1 MTIAGIGSSVSVFA
15 ARSAAHEKS
24 SVAEMISS
32 AGLSETDFANSP
44 AAIVD
49 ISEPA
54 KQMAQALPEPE
65 SEEKIDGSLKL
76 TDILFSPE
84 IQKAAHDRIIEI
96 TTRPSEPMD
105 VEEQIRSWHF
115 LLDSGS
121 PEEKMDLA
129 LGNESLNSSWVTHEL
144 TLALRQTAFNKTASV
159 EQRAIN
165 RESALKCAQYIA
177 DKYLDSGKK
186 DKFMSAVN
194 RIYTEDLY
202 NDKGY
207 YEIEPDKWVREGTSR
222 VGGKNGKFIQTDYL
236 LQGFTKAYSET
247 HGIDDPWNFKT
258 DSPEHLEFTNALRD
272 FLCNSSLDEKLE
284 MESYGKKLMDDKE
297 NAVDRATFKAKNN
310 FNRELFNNN
319 ISRLLK
325 AFEPKAS

>member
-1 MTIAGIGSSVSVFA
+1 MTIAGISSNVSIFA
-15 ARSAAHEKS
+15 ARGSAHEKS
-24 SVAEMISS
+24 AIANMISS
-32 AGLSETDFANSP
+32 AEIGENSIANSP

-115 LLDSGS
+115 LFDSGS

-177 DKYLDSGKK
+177 DKYLASGKK

-207 YEIEPDKWVREGTSR
+207 YEIEPDKWVRNGSSW
-222 VGGKNGKFIQTDYL
+222 VGGKLRSPDYRII
-236 LQGFTKAYSET
+236 GFDRAYRKA
-247 HGIDDPWNFKT
+247 HGIESTYLYKIG
-258 DSPEHLEFTNALRD
+258 SPEHTEYIHALTD
-272 FLCNSSLDEKLE
+272 FLSNATPEEKAE